1 MSFVC
6 LWNPGW
12 QTVAEFKNPAAAGEL
27 NPRANVRPELA
38 AILLACAPHVAVGE
52 HGVIWMDA
60 RGFSATEQT
69 ELATNALLL
78 LGNRGVTGTHAAIAT
93 TPIAAELAAC
103 GGRGN
108 KEEGPVSIVMPGTDR
123 AFVALF
129 PIDVL
134 DVPPRLV
141 PLLFGIG
148 VTNCGELAVLER
160 EAIEVR
166 LGSEGVALWRLAR
179 ADDRRSEAL
188 FPPAQRELPHASLD
202 WVEYALKDPMRLL
215 FVINS
220 LIESVCNA
228 LIENGSG
235 AREITI
241 EFSLTDKSTQLQPLS
256 SARPTAN
263 RRTWIRLARTALDR
277 IVLTEAVTGVAVRA
291 TRITGQES
299 KQGDL
304 FDRGFGSAQATED
317 AVAKLVEDQG
327 NVVVVPENSAHPL
340 LDARTTWMPHNSPSV
355 VKEERRTARVSL
367 LTTSRTPTAQPAVV
381 PHLLLQLS
389 PSPQSITVET
399 APRRDHFVPSRY
411 RDAGGWH
418 EIVQAAGPDR
428 LSGGQGDSLRTYAR
442 EYFRCV
448 TNEGALVWL
457 FRDAQEKSGGWYL
470 HGWWD

>member
-6 LWNPGW
+6 LWNPAW
-12 QTVAEFKNPAAAGEL
+12 RTAAEFPAAVEEQNQG
-27 NPRANVRPELA
+27 ANARPELA

-52 HGVIWMDA
+52 RGVIWMDA
-60 RGFSATEQT
+60 RGFSAAEQT

-93 TPIAAELAAC
+93 TPIAAELAAR

-108 KEEGPVSIVMPGTDR
+108 KEEGPVSIVMPWTDR

-134 DVPPRLV
+134 DVPSRLV

-188 FPPAQRELPHASLD
+188 FPPARREQPHASLD

-241 EFSLTDKSTQLQPLS
+241 EFSLTDKSTQSQPLN

-277 IVLTEAVTGVAVRA
+277 IVLAEAVTGVVVRA
-291 TRITGQES
+291 TRTTAQES

-327 NVVVVPENSAHPL
+327 DVVVVPENSEHPL
-340 LDARTTWMPHNSPSV
+340 LDERTRWKSEDRSPKS
-355 VKEERRTARVSL
+355 EDRRPKVEGRQTAIVTKFS
-367 LTTSRTPTAQPAVV
+367 V

-389 PSPQSITVET
+389 PSPLSITVET

>member
-6 LWNPGW
+6 LWNPAW
-12 QTVAEFKNPAAAGEL
+12 QIAADLPAAAAEQQSSG
-27 NPRANVRPELA
+27 AGVRPELA

-52 HGVIWMDA
+52 RGVIWVDA
-60 RGFSATEQT
+60 RGFSAPEQLT
-69 ELATNALLL
+69 LAANALML
-78 LGNRGVTGTHAAIAT
+78 LGNRGVTGTRAALAE
-93 TPIAAELAAC
+93 TPIAAELAARN
-103 GGRGN
+103 GRGN
-108 KEEGPVSIVMPGTDR
+108 DDKSEGPVSIVMPGTDR

-129 PIDVL
+129 PIGVL
-134 DVPPRLV
+134 SVPPRLV

-148 VTNCGELAVLER
+148 VATCGELAVLEH
-160 EAIEVR
+160 EAVEVR

-179 ADDRRSEAL
+179 ADDRRSAAL
-188 FPPAQRELPHASLD
+188 FPPAQRELPNASLD

-235 AREITI
+235 AREITL
-241 EFSLTDKSTQLQPLS
+241 EFSMTDRTTQVQPLC

-263 RRTWIRLARTALDR
+263 RRTWIRLARTALDCLAF
-277 IVLTEAVTGVAVRA
+277 VAAVTGVAVRA
-291 TRITGQES
+291 TRVTGQEG

-304 FDRGFGSAQATED
+304 FDRGFGSALATED

-340 LDARTTWMPHNSPSV
+340 LDARTTWSSKNREPKV
-355 VKEERRTARVSL
+355 KDYKLAVKEE
-367 LTTSRTPTAQPAVV
+367 PAA
-381 PHLLLQLS
+381 PHLMLQLS
-389 PSPQSITVET
+389 PSPQVITVET
-399 APRRDHFVPSRY
+399 VPRRDHFAPSRY
-411 RDAGGWH
+411 RDAAGWH

-428 LSGGQGDSLRTYAR
+428 VSGGQCDSIRTYAR

-448 TNEGALVWL
+448 TNDGTLVWI
-457 FRDAQEKSGGWYL
+457 FRDAQEKGGGWYL